1 MASHLPLRLL
11 SLTDGGLQ
19 IIYPQTLGVREFDII
34 TYTWGPTVA
43 PYRCD
48 IPGVD
53 WNVIINPRKL
63 RDIKRLMQVANIQYL
78 WVDCVCLNQEDD
90 KEMAAEVMKMYEYV
104 SLLCAISVEGPRR
117 GLTLPF
123 STVQKRPQVLYL
135 DGNGCSLG
143 P

>member
-1 MASHLPLRLL
+1 MASQLPLRLL
-11 SLTDGGLQ
+11 SLAGGELQ
-19 IIYPQTLGVREFDII
+19 IVYPQTLGVKEFDII

-53 WNVIINPRKL
+53 WNVKINPRKL
-63 RDIKRLMQVANIQYL
+63 RDIKRLMQIANIQYL

-104 SLLCAISVEGPRR
+104 SLLFAIEAFVAISAERSKAR
-117 GLTLPF
+117 ANLTLFHSIKAPA
-123 STVQKRPQVLYL
+123 SVI
-135 DGNGCSLG
+135 S
-143 P
+143 